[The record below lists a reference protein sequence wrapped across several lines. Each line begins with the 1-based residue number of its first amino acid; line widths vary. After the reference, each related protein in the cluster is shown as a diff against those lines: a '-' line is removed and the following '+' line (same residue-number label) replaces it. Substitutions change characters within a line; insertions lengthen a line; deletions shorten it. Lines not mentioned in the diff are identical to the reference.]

1 MNILISSKVNALA
14 ALHLSRRSLLGCS
27 AGRLRSPV
35 LRFGDGSQSAGAGSG
50 CACSLKQK
58 VET

>member
-14 ALHLSRRSLLGCS
+14 ALHLSRRSLPGCS
-27 AGRLRSPV
+27 SERLQSLVP
-35 LRFGDGSQSAGAGSG
+35 RFGDGSQSASAGSG